1 MEQPT
6 FTSLFKDLISRLY
19 DRVAIETHPLAP
31 YFPVG
36 DESSLRRADV
46 IQRLILDEVE
56 HLRPAG
62 KEILQSPEWRPYLI
76 LHRRYVDGQDP
87 REIAASLYI
96 GDRQLR
102 RDHSRA
108 LQALS
113 TLVWERYFQP
123 ETRAQGNRPPPQD
136 QEDFEIHAE
145 VLDLHEVIQ
154 GVAGLIQRRLEI
166 ENVQLRLE
174 LAPLS
179 IQVFADRILLRQI
192 LLSLLNYILHLRA
205 RPVLTLQTHNGASAK
220 LGIVFDVDE
229 QWTNTQGDEQ
239 DSLEFV
245 RVLSQRL
252 PASVEESYPPQG
264 AAGRAE
270 IRLTF
275 AKVQPQTVLVID
287 DQPATLKMFQRYLSR
302 TNLEVVGL
310 SDPAQALEMVRQL
323 QPILVVLDVM
333 MPRIDGW
340 EILQALQLDSQTKQI
355 PTLVCSAWGE
365 PELARSLGA
374 AEFLK
379 KPVIQKDLLAAL
391 TRLSI
396 IQE

>member
-1 MEQPT
+1 MEQQT

-31 YFPVG
+31 YFPSSE
-36 DESSLRRADV
+36 ESNLRRAEV
-46 IQRLILDEVE
+46 IQRLILDEIE

-62 KEILQSPEWRPYLI
+62 REVLQSAEWRPYLI

-87 REIAASLYI
+87 HEIAASLYI

-113 TLVWERYFQP
+113 TLIWEGFFQP
-123 ETRAQGNRPPPQD
+123 AARKQGDQPQI
-136 QEDFEIHAE
+136 QEQEEFEIHAE
-145 VLDLHEVIQ
+145 VLDLHEVIH
-154 GVAGLIQRRLEI
+154 GVMGLVKRRLEI

-174 LAPLS
+174 LAANPL
-179 IQVFADRILLRQI
+179 QVFADRILLRQI
-192 LLSLLNYILHLRA
+192 LLSLLNYVLHLRA
-205 RPVLTLQTHNGASAK
+205 QPLLILRTTDGAAEELS
-220 LGIVFDVDE
+220 LVFEVDE
-229 QWTNTQGDEQ
+229 QWANTQGDEQ

-245 RVLSQRL
+245 RLLSQRL
-252 PASVEESYPPQG
+252 PASVKESYPPHG
-264 AAGRAE
+264 LAGRAE
-270 IRLTF
+270 IHLVF
-275 AKVQPQTVLVID
+275 AKVQPKSLLVVD
-287 DQPATLKMFQRYLSR
+287 DQTATLKMFQRYLSR

-310 SDPAQALEMVRQL
+310 SDPAQAVETVRQL
-323 QPILVVLDVM
+323 QPVLIVLDVM

-340 EILQALQLDSQTKQI
+340 EILQALQLDPQTKQI
-355 PTLVCSAWGE
+355 PIIICSAWGE

-374 AEFLK
+374 TEFLK
-379 KPVIQKDLLAAL
+379 KPVIQKDFLAAL
-391 TRLSI
+391 ARLSI